1 MFRIAALFLMFF
13 PLFAK
18 SQVLEGRIVRII
30 DGDAILFETADS
42 AFEVHLY
49 GIDAPDMGQ
58 TYFEQTVSHMENYLW
73 NDAVIQLK
81 PDINQERRSAWLFIG
96 RKNIN
101 MDLVKNG
108 YAWYDKVHNINAEL
122 SRAEINARDRKMGL
136 WKSDNPASPWD
147 FRAGR
152 LAKPPPQ
159 DGKVRVL
166 ICASLDAKY
175 YHKRYCRQLERCND
189 NVIVIYRR
197 QAKEIKMKPCKH
209 CYGKIPRRIIP

>member
-1 MFRIAALFLMFF
+1 MLRFALYLFLFF
-13 PLFAK
+13 PLIVQ
-18 SQVLEGRIVRII
+18 SQVFEGKIVRVI

-49 GIDAPDMGQ
+49 GIDAPDLGQ
-58 TYFEQTVSHMENYLW
+58 TYYEQTVSYMENFLW
-73 NDAVIQLK
+73 SNAVIKLK
-81 PDINQERRSAWLFIG
+81 ADINQERLSAWLFIK

-101 MDLVKNG
+101 MYLVKNG

-122 SRAEINARDRKMGL
+122 ARAEISAKNRKMGL
-136 WKSDNPASPWD
+136 WKSENPASPWD

-159 DGKVRVL
+159 DGKIRVL
-166 ICASLDAKY
+166 ICADLDAKY

-189 NVIVIYRR
+189 NVIVILRR
-197 QAKEIKMKPCKH
+197 QAKEIKMKPCRY
-209 CYGKIPRRIIP
+209 CY